1 MVMEICVVTIA
12 TEYTKEWL
20 QHDRPQPMWDKHIN
34 YIIQDY
40 HDNGVKRGRPDED
53 VLYQVFKNEFEEW
66 IKGSVFNT
74 LMGFEHFPIR
84 DICIGC
90 TQFIDNLYMKHG
102 PKGIMI
108 FEGDYKY
115 HWRLNN
121 DIEYVNLELLAYRSL
136 NTDGSRKPLLISLPF
151 PATGDI
157 HDNMEEILDRCLE
170 LNIDVHI
177 DGAWITCSRDIT
189 FNFNHPAIKSFAISL
204 SKGLALGWNRIGVRY
219 SRTPQT
225 DSIGLMNDFNMNCRS
240 LAWIGLHFLRSLE
253 PDYFWMR
260 YEEAYDKVCLD
271 FDLEPT
277 NTIHLALQ
285 DGHAV
290 GVRPLLRYLEDR

>member
-1 MVMEICVVTIA
+1 MTIA

-20 QHDRPQPMWDKHIN
+20 QTDRPQPMWDKNIN
-34 YIIQDY
+34 RIIQDF
-40 HDNGVKRGRPDED
+40 HDNGVKRGCPTED
-53 VLYQVFKNEFEEW
+53 DLYDVFKDEFEKW
-66 IKGSVFNT
+66 IKGSAFNT
-74 LMGFEHFPIR
+74 LMGFEHFLIR

-102 PKGIMI
+102 PNGIMT

-121 DIEYVNLELLAYRSL
+121 DIKYLTISDLMTIGFGRFNA
-136 NTDGSRKPLLISLPF
+136 DGLHKPLLIALPF

-157 HDNMEEILDRCLE
+157 HDDMEEILDRCLE

-204 SKGLALGWNRIGVRY
+204 SKGLALGWNRIGIRY
-219 SRTPQT
+219 SRIHQT
-225 DSIGLMNDFNMNCRS
+225 DSISLMNDFNMNCRS
-240 LAWIGLHFLRSLE
+240 LAWMGLHFLRSLE

-271 FDLEPT
+271 FNLEPT
-277 NTIHLALQ
+277 NVIHLALQ
-285 DGHAV
+285 NGNAV
-290 GVRPLLRYLEDR
+290 GIRPLLRYLEDR

>member
-1 MVMEICVVTIA
+1 MTIA

-20 QHDRPQPMWDKHIN
+20 QTDRPQPMWDKYIN
-34 YIIQDY
+34 YIIKDF
-40 HDNGVKRGRPDED
+40 HNNGVKRGCPDED

-66 IKGSVFNT
+66 IHGGINC
-74 LMGFEHFPIR
+74 LLGFDEFPIR

-90 TQFIDNLYMKHG
+90 TQFIDNLYIKYG
-102 PKGIMI
+102 PNGIMT

-121 DIEYVNLELLAYRSL
+121 DIKYLTV
-136 NTDGSRKPLLISLPF
+136 TDLMMVPFGRYNADGQHKPLLISLPF

-157 HDNMEEILDRCLE
+157 HVDMEEILDRCLE

-177 DGAWITCSRDIT
+177 DGAWITCSQDIT

-204 SKGLALGWNRIGVRY
+204 SKGLALGWNRIGIRY
-219 SRTPQT
+219 SRISQE

-240 LAWIGLHFLRSLE
+240 LTWMGLHFIRSLE
-253 PDYFWMR
+253 PDYFWHR
-260 YEEAYDKVCLD
+260 YEWAYDKICLD

-285 DGHAV
+285 DGHTV